1 MALLTEEVV
10 RQMSNGGTRGPV
22 VVSRDDVL
30 TPSARSWLR
39 EHRVEV
45 VYPQGRA
52 AEGETSAPAGDRA
65 RYQTL
70 FGAALDHKPE
80 HMTHL
85 DAQVLVP
92 KDHPRILFRGCVDSL
107 EADLLLAQRE
117 AMDEGYQ
124 AICKD
129 LGDALEFARQA
140 LRRDVLNEPM
150 EAMRLGGLDPAEL
163 RARSHTPQK
172 YYNQPHFMPDHTQ
185 SRALLAINR
194 ARTTAR
200 GAELACYR
208 AFRDLNGLCTREDLL
223 QGFNR
228 LSSFLWILE
237 IRLASGQ
244 EKKG

>member
-1 MALLTEEVV
+1 MFL
-10 RQMSNGGTRGPV
+10 
-22 VVSRDDVL
+22 
-30 TPSARSWLR
+30 
-39 EHRVEV
+39 H
-45 VYPQGRA
+45 
-52 AEGETSAPAGDRA
+52 
-65 RYQTL
+65 
-70 FGAALDHKPE
+70 
-80 HMTHL
+80 
-85 DAQVLVP
+85 
-92 KDHPRILFRGCVDSL
+92 C
-107 EADLLLAQRE
+107 
-117 AMDEGYQ
+117 
-124 AICKD
+124 
-129 LGDALEFARQA
+129 
-140 LRRDVLNEPM
+140 LNKPM

>member
-1 MALLTEEVV
+1 MALFTERSVQACV
-10 RQMSNGGTRGPV
+10 RVLDGRRVFYQGP
-22 VVSRDDVL
+22 DDRL
-30 TPSARSWLR
+30 TPAAREWLAQER
-39 EHRVEV
+39 IEII
-45 VYPQGRA
+45 QGEQRPP
-52 AEGETSAPAGDRA
+52 ETYR
-65 RYQTL
+65 TL
-70 FGAALDHKPE
+70 FGGVLTEKPE

-117 AMDEGYQ
+117 AMDEGYRT
-124 AICKD
+124 ICKD

>member
-1 MALLTEEVV
+1 MALYTEASV
-10 RQMSNGGTRGPV
+10 RANLRNREGRRVFYLAPG
-22 VVSRDDVL
+22 DHL
-30 TPSARSWLR
+30 TPGARDFLRSNHIEILSPEAAKPQVYKTLQGAELR
-39 EHRVEV
+39 E
-45 VYPQGRA
+45 
-52 AEGETSAPAGDRA
+52 
-65 RYQTL
+65 
-70 FGAALDHKPE
+70 KPE

-117 AMDEGYQ
+117 AMDEGYRT
-124 AICKD
+124 ICKD

-185 SRALLAINR
+185 SRLFSPSTGPAPR
-194 ARTTAR
+194 PVGRSWPVT
-200 GAELACYR
+200 GP
-208 AFRDLNGLCTREDLL
+208 
-223 QGFNR
+223 
-228 LSSFLWILE
+228 
-237 IRLASGQ
+237 SGT
-244 EKKG
+244 

>member
-1 MALLTEEVV
+1 M
-10 RQMSNGGTRGPV
+10 
-22 VVSRDDVL
+22 
-30 TPSARSWLR
+30 
-39 EHRVEV
+39 
-45 VYPQGRA
+45 
-52 AEGETSAPAGDRA
+52 
-65 RYQTL
+65 
-70 FGAALDHKPE
+70 
-80 HMTHL
+80 
-85 DAQVLVP
+85 
-92 KDHPRILFRGCVDSL
+92 DSL

-117 AMDEGYQ
+117 AHDEGYR

-150 EAMRLGGLDPAEL
+150 EPMRLGGLDPAEL

-185 SRALLAINR
+185 SRTLLTINR
-194 ARTTAR
+194 ARTTTRA
-200 GAELACYR
+200 AELACYQ

>member
-1 MALLTEEVV
+1 
-10 RQMSNGGTRGPV
+10 
-22 VVSRDDVL
+22 
-30 TPSARSWLR
+30 
-39 EHRVEV
+39 
-45 VYPQGRA
+45 
-52 AEGETSAPAGDRA
+52 
-65 RYQTL
+65 
-70 FGAALDHKPE
+70 
-80 HMTHL
+80 
-85 DAQVLVP
+85 VLVP
-92 KDHPRILFRGCVDSL
+92 KGHPRILFRGCVDSL

-117 AMDEGYQ
+117 AMDEGYRT
-124 AICKD
+124 ICKD

>member
-1 MALLTEEVV
+1 MALYTEAAV
-10 RQMSNGGTRGPV
+10 RANLRNREGRRVFYLASG
-22 VVSRDDVL
+22 DHL
-30 TPSARSWLR
+30 TPGARDFLRDNHIEILPPEAAKPQVYKTLQGAELR
-39 EHRVEV
+39 E
-45 VYPQGRA
+45 
-52 AEGETSAPAGDRA
+52 
-65 RYQTL
+65 
-70 FGAALDHKPE
+70 KPE

-92 KDHPRILFRGCVDSL
+92 KDHPRIRFRGCVDSL

-117 AMDEGYQ
+117 AQDEGYR
-124 AICKD
+124 AICRD

-150 EAMRLGGLDPAEL
+150 EPMRLGGLDPAEL

-185 SRALLAINR
+185 SRTLLTINR
-194 ARTTAR
+194 VRTTAR
-200 GAELACYR
+200 AAELACYQ

>member
-1 MALLTEEVV
+1 MYKTLQGAE
-10 RQMSNGGTRGPV
+10 
-22 VVSRDDVL
+22 
-30 TPSARSWLR
+30 LR
-39 EHRVEV
+39 E
-45 VYPQGRA
+45 
-52 AEGETSAPAGDRA
+52 
-65 RYQTL
+65 
-70 FGAALDHKPE
+70 KPE

-85 DAQVLVP
+85 DAQVLVLRTT
-92 KDHPRILFRGCVDSL
+92 PRILFRGCVDSL
-107 EADLLLAQRE
+107 EADLLLAQRGGHGRGLP
-117 AMDEGYQ
+117 DHLQRPGGT
-124 AICKD
+124 
-129 LGDALEFARQA
+129 LWNLHGRPS
-140 LRRDVLNEPM
+140 RRDVLNEPM

>member
-1 MALLTEEVV
+1 MALLTEERV
-10 RQMSNGGTRGPV
+10 RQMSDNGARGPV
-22 VVSRDDVL
+22 VVERGDVL
-30 TPSARSWLR
+30 TPSARSFLR
-39 EHRVEV
+39 EHRIEV
-45 VYPQGRA
+45 VYPQGREE
-52 AEGETSAPAGDRA
+52 EGEAAGKYR
-65 RYQTL
+65 TL
-70 FGAALDHKPE
+70 FGAVLMEKPE

-85 DAQVLVP
+85 DAQILVP
-92 KDHPRILFRGCVDSL
+92 KDHPRILFRGQVDAL

-117 AMDEGYQ
+117 ALDEGYR

-150 EAMRLGGLDPAEL
+150 EAIRLGGLDPAEL
-163 RARSHTPQK
+163 RARSHMPQK
-172 YYNQPHFMPDHTQ
+172 YYHQPHFMPDHTQ
-185 SRALLAINR
+185 SRTLLTINR

-200 GAELACYR
+200 AAELACYR
-208 AFRDLNGLCTREDLL
+208 AFRDVSGLCTREDLL

-228 LSSFLWILE
+228 LSSYLWILE

>member
-1 MALLTEEVV
+1 MALYTEAAV
-10 RQMSNGGTRGPV
+10 RANLRNREGRRVFYLATG
-22 VVSRDDVL
+22 DHL
-30 TPSARSWLR
+30 TPGARDFLRDNHIEILPAEAAKPQVYRTVQGAELR
-39 EHRVEV
+39 E
-45 VYPQGRA
+45 
-52 AEGETSAPAGDRA
+52 
-65 RYQTL
+65 
-70 FGAALDHKPE
+70 KPE

-92 KDHPRILFRGCVDSL
+92 KDHPRIAFRGQVDAL
-107 EADLLLAQRE
+107 EADLVLAQRE
-117 AMDEGYQ
+117 AMDEGHR

-150 EAMRLGGLDPAEL
+150 PEFRLGGLDAAEL

-185 SRALLAINR
+185 SRALLFINR

-200 GAELACYR
+200 AAELACYR
-208 AFRDLNGLCTREDLL
+208 AFQNQDGLCTREDLL

-244 EKKG
+244 EKER

>member
-1 MALLTEEVV
+1 MALFTEAVV
-10 RQMSNGGTRGPV
+10 RANLRNREGRRVFYLGDGDR
-22 VVSRDDVL
+22 L
-30 TPSARSWLR
+30 TPGARDFLRDNHIELLPAEKARPQVYKTLQGAELR
-39 EHRVEV
+39 E
-45 VYPQGRA
+45 
-52 AEGETSAPAGDRA
+52 
-65 RYQTL
+65 
-70 FGAALDHKPE
+70 KPE

-85 DAQVLVP
+85 DAQILVP
-92 KDHPRILFRGCVDSL
+92 KDHPRILFRGQVDAL

-117 AMDEGYQ
+117 ALDEGYR

-150 EAMRLGGLDPAEL
+150 EAIRLGGLDPAEL
-163 RARSHTPQK
+163 RARSHMPQK
-172 YYNQPHFMPDHTQ
+172 YYHQPHFMPDHTQ
-185 SRALLAINR
+185 SRTLLTINR

-200 GAELACYR
+200 AAELACYR
-208 AFRDLNGLCTREDLL
+208 AFRDVSGLCTREDLL

-228 LSSFLWILE
+228 LSSYLWILE